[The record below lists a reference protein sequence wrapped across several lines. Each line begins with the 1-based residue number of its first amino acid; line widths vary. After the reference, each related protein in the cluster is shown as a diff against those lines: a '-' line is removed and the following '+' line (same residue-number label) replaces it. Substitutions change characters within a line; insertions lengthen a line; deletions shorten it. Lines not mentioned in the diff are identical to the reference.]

1 MRLCGSHII
10 QLLYPYLAFSVSFEP
25 YNRDGVCLQRRLKY
39 IFKYNLGP
47 WWISKFYAYYK
58 NFLIFSLSEQL
69 RNISYPDRWDRED
82 GFYNWN

>member
-1 MRLCGSHII
+1 MHVLISLIFQSPTFYQQSAAMRLCGSHII

-47 WWISKFYAYYK
+47 
-58 NFLIFSLSEQL
+58 
-69 RNISYPDRWDRED
+69 
-82 GFYNWN
+82 